1 MWWYVLKRILQAIV
15 SILGVSTI
23 VFFILH
29 LSSNPVL
36 LMVPPNASAHDIAVL
51 THSLGLDKPLWVQY
65 LNFLRSLSEG
75 NLGYSY
81 VQSQPALSILLQRLP
96 FTLEL
101 ACTAFVLSLVIGIP
115 IGMLTAFFRGTWIE
129 RLLMPLVLIGQSMPA
144 FWTGIL
150 LILLMSVVLKW
161 LPSSGAG
168 GIQSLVLPAVTLAS
182 LSMATIARMTRS
194 SFIEELDKEYVK
206 TARSKGA
213 KTFRIM
219 VQHIMRNASI
229 PIVTIVG
236 LEIANLF
243 GGSVVTE
250 TIFAWPGVGALTI
263 QSITA
268 RDFPVVQ
275 AIVLFVSIVY
285 IVINLITELL
295 YVWIDPR
302 IQLGGAKSV

>member
-1 MWWYVLKRILQAIV
+1 MWYVIRRILQAIL

-36 LMVPPNASAHDIAVL
+36 LMVPQGASAHDIAVL
-51 THSLGLDKPLWVQY
+51 THSLGLDKPLWEQY
-65 LNFLRSLSEG
+65 LIFLRNLGEG

-81 VQSQPALSILLQRLP
+81 VQSQPALTILLQRLP

-101 ACTAFVLSLVIGIP
+101 ASSAFVLSLVIGIP

-129 RLLMPLVLIGQSMPA
+129 RTLMPLVLVGQSMPA

-150 LILLMSVVLKW
+150 LILFVSVFLRW
-161 LPSSGAG
+161 LPSSGAT
-168 GIQSLVLPAVTLAS
+168 GIQSLILPAVTLAS

-219 VQHIMRNASI
+219 VRHIMRNASI
-229 PIVTIVG
+229 PILTIIG
-236 LEIANLF
+236 LEIANLL

-285 IVINLITELL
+285 ILVNLITELV
-295 YVWIDPR
+295 YMWVDPR
-302 IQLGGAKSV
+302 IKLGGKAST